1 MIKRYLLL
9 NLFFFTS
16 LIFGTPLYEFE
27 NLEDEKRFYKLIKEI
42 RCPKCT
48 SGSLA
53 SSNAPV
59 SEDLKLKIVAMIKEN
74 KTDNEIKE
82 FVIQR
87 FGQGAVYNPNFDK
100 KTSFLWISPFILLFL
115 ASLTFVFRKK

>member
-1 MIKRYLLL
+1 MIKKYLLL

-16 LIFGTPLYEFE
+16 LISGTPLYEFD

-53 SSNAPV
+53 SSDAPV
-59 SEDLKLKIVAMIKEN
+59 SKDLKDRIYFMILDEKS
-74 KTDNEIKE
+74 DQEIKD

-87 FGQGAVYNPNFDK
+87 YGKQSDYNPSFSENL
-100 KTSFLWISPFILLFL
+100 FLWLMPLIFFISIIIFNM
-115 ASLTFVFRKK
+115 